1 MTEPTASFGAFY
13 TAHDA
18 TLVRSLTRLTRCPL
32 EAEEIAHEA
41 FIALWRRWDRLGH
54 VEDLE
59 AYLYR
64 VAMNVFRKRYRRR
77 PVAAPTAPTVPD
89 AITNAEFLHQLDS
102 AIRGLA
108 WQQRKAVTLVDLLG
122 FSAREAGELLGL
134 DASTVRVH
142 LSRARRH
149 LRESLVTTWS

>member
-1 MTEPTASFGAFY
+1 MTEPTPSFGEFY
-13 TAHDA
+13 AAHDTA
-18 TLVRSLTRLTRCPL
+18 LVRSLTRVTRCPL
-32 EAEEIAHEA
+32 EAEEIAHDA
-41 FIALWRRWDRLGH
+41 FLALWRRWDRLGH

-64 VAMNVFRKRYRRR
+64 AAMNVFRKRYRRR
-77 PVAAPTAPTVPD
+77 VIASPVEPTVPD
-89 AITNAEFLHQLDS
+89 AIASVEVRHQIDD